1 MTKVKI
7 IRLIE
12 PKVKEVKINDKEKEA
27 SLEEMTNDESPET
40 KAWLSTDTE
49 RPTTLIRVDRER
61 QVAAPREQAQT
72 PVANNQAR
80 SKEFSAYETQ
90 IRQDELKKEYASA
103 RASQISPMLLR
114 DERTLTSSPQQNVLS
129 GNERQRERFPIQDDG
144 KKYEAERGVAEVR
157 TKRKMPWD
165 I

>member
-61 QVAAPREQAQT
+61 QVAAPREQPQT
-72 PVANNQAR
+72 PVAN
-80 SKEFSAYETQ
+80 
-90 IRQDELKKEYASA
+90 
-103 RASQISPMLLR
+103 
-114 DERTLTSSPQQNVLS
+114 
-129 GNERQRERFPIQDDG
+129 ERQRQRFPIQDDE
-144 KKYEAERGVAEVR
+144 KKNEAQRDVAEVR